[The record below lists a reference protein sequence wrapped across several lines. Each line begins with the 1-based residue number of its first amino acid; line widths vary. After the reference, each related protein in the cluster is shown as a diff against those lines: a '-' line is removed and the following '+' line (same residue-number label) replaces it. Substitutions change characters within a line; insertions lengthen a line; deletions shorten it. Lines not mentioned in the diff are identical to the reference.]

1 MSPIRIN
8 HWQTNGRNKN
18 KRRKSDLSRYTG
30 GTFQGSMASALK
42 RYIRIPSYDS
52 PCTSS
57 TSHPPHTL
65 SLTIHFNAVVWF
77 PRIFLRI
84 ILFVDEKKFQVFV
97 PSTISL
103 LGRYDII
110 FFFNLFPF
118 ITPPLSFSTIVQHS
132 SAPFHRRVSAF
143 LPIVLRCQISPGH
156 GSRVV
161 AVLRTPDAHRHPRHN
176 EGVGFYSNAPLS
188 DTSSTTQTSSI
199 VRFRNRTKSGN
210 SVFLRERRRLV
221 AIIDLT
227 FFSRRGIELAE
238 LVNSDFFLP

>member
-1 MSPIRIN
+1 MYHRAILRVHPVHLMPRI
-8 HWQTNGRNKN
+8 HYLR
-18 KRRKSDLSRYTG
+18 
-30 GTFQGSMASALK
+30 
-42 RYIRIPSYDS
+42 RYISTLSYDFYES
-52 PCTSS
+52 FHESYC
-57 TSHPPHTL
+57 
-65 SLTIHFNAVVWF
+65 SLT
-77 PRIFLRI
+77 
-84 ILFVDEKKFQVFV
+84 KKKSQVFL

-103 LGRYDII
+103 LGRYDFI

-161 AVLRTPDAHRHPRHN
+161 TVLRTPDAHPHPRHN

-221 AIIDLT
+221 AIIDST

-238 LVNSDFFLP
+238 LANSVFFLS